1 MLVTC
6 WAVLLFRQAEG
17 AAGGDLSVA
26 GQLAL
31 PRTVAGRPAET
42 VLLQRGAGFLVGLLV
57 KEYLE
62 AVGFEV
68 ADDLA
73 AGEFCVVGGLLG
85 LLRALAQLVEAGL
98 CALDLAAQAG

>member
-17 AAGGDLSVA
+17 AAGGDLGVL

-31 PRTVAGRPAET
+31 PCAIPGRPAEA
-42 VLLQRGAGFLVGLLV
+42 VLFQGIALLVVGLFV
-57 KEYLE
+57 KDDLE
-62 AVGFEV
+62 TVGLGV
-68 ADDLA
+68 ADDLT
-73 AGEFCVVGGLLG
+73 AGELCAVGGLLG
-85 LLRALAQLVEAGL
+85 LLRALVQLVEAGL